1 MDHLGHLVCLAP
13 RVHLASLALRV
24 LKELLVLMALMVSL
38 VLLALMGHLE
48 TEEVPAYLVL
58 MVLLVSEVHRVPRGR
73 EESRENQAKW
83 ELLAPQGYKGPQV
96 LLARGVREESLEHLD
111 PLDLLALGEEKVT
124 RDLLVNLDKWEFL
137 ELLVLR

>member
-13 RVHLASLALRV
+13 KVPLASLAQKVPR
-24 LKELLVLMALMVSL
+24 ELLVLMALMVSL
-38 VLLALMGHLE
+38 VLQAQTGHLE

-58 MVLLVSEVHRVPRGR
+58 MALLVSEVHRVPRGR

-96 LLARGVREESLEHLD
+96 LLARGEREESLEHLGLLD
-111 PLDLLALGEEKVT
+111 PLALGAEKVT

-137 ELLVLR
+137 ELLGLR